1 MALSIRTQIVKD
13 LAAALRNIS
22 IANGHS
28 FDCREVY
35 ELMPNEAT
43 LDSQTAQPCIFIW
56 GGVEECSL
64 NEWVDGVQRS
74 LDIHL
79 VVSGQTCYSAAEVGS
94 EMATDVEQV
103 LLSGTP
109 WSVGGA
115 LVNLVPYQVMVAVSE
130 VSEFQPGAYLQFVAN
145 YSTEIN
151 NSRVPYV
158 KT

>member
-1 MALSIRTQIVKD
+1 
-13 LAAALRNIS
+13 
-22 IANGHS
+22 
-28 FDCREVY
+28 
-35 ELMPNEAT
+35 MPNEAT

-56 GGVEECSL
+56 GGVEESTL

-94 EMATDVEQV
+94 EMAADIEQV

-109 WSVGGA
+109 WSIGGA
-115 LVNLVPYQVMVAVSE
+115 SVNLVPYQTIVAVSE
-130 VSEFQPGAYLQFVAN
+130 VDEFAPGAYMQFIAN

-151 NSRVPYV
+151 ASRVPYV
-158 KT
+158 KS